1 MGLDRYKSYR
11 DNRVYLNSDNTISFD
26 VSGYD
31 KSIDISY
38 TTYTNIAQFSPESM
52 GINNIEFSKD
62 NKALIVNY
70 DGDEVEFNISKIYK
84 VNYESNV
91 PVAQEDLT
99 FYSETESGKYK
110 LIINSINYEKG
121 SRIETMRGLL
131 LVGGRE

>member
-1 MGLDRYKSYR
+1 
-11 DNRVYLNSDNTISFD
+11 
-26 VSGYD
+26 
-31 KSIDISY
+31 
-38 TTYTNIAQFSPESM
+38 M